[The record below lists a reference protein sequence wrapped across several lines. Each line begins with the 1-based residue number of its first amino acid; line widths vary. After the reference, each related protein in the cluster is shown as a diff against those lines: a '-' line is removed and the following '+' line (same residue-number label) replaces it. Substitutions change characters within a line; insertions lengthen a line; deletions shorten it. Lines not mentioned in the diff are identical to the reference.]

1 MEERKRSKFRRAAYR
16 FWIEYQQYF
25 HGTSTRRM
33 SRRAKARRLLSGSFD
48 KLGIFKKMHLAGI
61 Y

>member
-16 FWIEYQQYF
+16 FWVEYHQYF
-25 HGTSTRRM
+25 EGASTRRM
-33 SRRAKARRLLSGSFD
+33 RRRAKARRLLSDNFD
-48 KLGIFKKMHLAGI
+48 SLGIFKRMQLAGI

>member
-16 FWIEYQQYF
+16 FWIEYHQYF
-25 HGTSTRRM
+25 HGNSTRRM
-33 SRRAKARRLLSGSFD
+33 SQRAQARRLLSGSFD
-48 KLGIFKKMHLAGI
+48 KLGILKRMHLAGI